1 MTEKGNTMSRQE
13 FEVTLKKPE
22 DIDSAYFLVP
32 FNVPEI
38 YGTKAQVKVR
48 GTIDGYPY
56 RGSIANMGEGHCMV
70 VKKEIREAI
79 GKAGG
84 DTVKVVMEI
93 DTEPRVVAV
102 PEDFQQA
109 LETNSKAKEAFEKLS
124 YTHKKEYVDWI
135 EGAKRQETRENRIKQ
150 AVERLAEGIKRLK

>member
-1 MTEKGNTMSRQE
+1 MSKQE
-13 FEVTLKKPE
+13 FEITLLKPGN
-22 DIDSAYFLVP
+22 IDGAYFIVP
-32 FNVPEI
+32 FNVPEV

-79 GKAGG
+79 GKTAG

-93 DTEPRVVAV
+93 DTEPRIVDV
-102 PEDFQQA
+102 PEDLQQA
-109 LETNSKAKEAFEKLS
+109 LESNPQVKAMFDGLS
-124 YTHKKEYVDWI
+124 YTHRKEYVQWI
-135 EGAKRQETRENRIKQ
+135 EEAKGPETRANRVQKTLEMVAIGKT
-150 AVERLAEGIKRLK
+150 R

>member
-1 MTEKGNTMSRQE
+1 MSKQE
-13 FEVTLKKPE
+13 FEVTLKKP
-22 DIDSAYFLVP
+22 DGIDGAYFLVP
-32 FNVPEI
+32 FNVLEV

-79 GKAGG
+79 GKTGG

-93 DTEPRVVAV
+93 DNEPRIVVF

-109 LETNSKAKEAFEKLS
+109 LESNQKAKEIFEAYS
-124 YTHKKEYVDWI
+124 YTHRKEYAEWI
-135 EGAKRQETRENRIKQ
+135 TGAKRQETRENRIKK
-150 AVERLAEGIKRLK
+150 AVEKIAEGRKLS

>member
-1 MTEKGNTMSRQE
+1 MNRQE

-22 DIDSAYFLVP
+22 DIDGAYFIVP
-32 FNVPEI
+32 FNVPEV

-48 GTIDGYPY
+48 GTIDGFPY

-79 GKAGG
+79 GKSGG

-93 DTEPRVVAV
+93 DTEPRIVIV
-102 PEDFQQA
+102 PADFQQA
-109 LETNSKAKEAFEKLS
+109 LENNAKAKHIFDSFS
-124 YTHKKEYVDWI
+124 YTHKKEYVEWI
-135 EGAKRQETRENRIKQ
+135 NGAKKQETRENRIKK
-150 AVERLAEGIKRLK
+150 AVESIAESRKRS